1 MAYLGILPTFSYCIF
16 YTSRK
21 FGERQREF
29 VLCSLSALKEE
40 TKRSE
45 KPHTEGSLKDKMSAV
60 EKSSSETSDDL
71 SSLILS
77 KMRGKTVGT
86 TSQKDNARA
95 ESQTSNASSTT
106 ITASTSTSTDGKSIE
121 DSKWA
126 QVMSSIRKIA
136 AKNKAGEATGKS
148 DSSKMKENEN
158 VDDFADLDLPHQ
170 RSDPSLSRSQSRSSV
185 IIKDSSLFF
194 RLTSWRL
201 QDFPNSVYCYL
212 LNF

>member
-1 MAYLGILPTFSYCIF
+1 M
-16 YTSRK
+16 
-21 FGERQREF
+21 
-29 VLCSLSALKEE
+29 
-40 TKRSE
+40 KRSE
-45 KPHTEGSLKDKMSAV
+45 KPHTEGSLKDQRSAV

-86 TSQKDNARA
+86 TSQKDNAHA
-95 ESQTSNASSTT
+95 ESQHSNAS
-106 ITASTSTSTDGKSIE
+106 STSTSTDGKSIE

-185 IIKDSSLFF
+185 RIEDSSSFF

-212 LNF
+212 LTF